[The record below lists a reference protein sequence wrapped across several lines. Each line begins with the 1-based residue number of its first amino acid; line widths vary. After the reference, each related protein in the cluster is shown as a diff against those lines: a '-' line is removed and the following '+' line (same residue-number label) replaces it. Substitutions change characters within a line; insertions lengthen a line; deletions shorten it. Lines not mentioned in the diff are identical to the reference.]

1 MLRMRD
7 PLIKG
12 LSFFGRA
19 GSFFAAAASRR
30 VEKVELRRE
39 QSLRVEKGRILS
51 GTAGQGRKRSNRVV
65 NSRLGSKKVE
75 SRREQSLRVEEGRIA
90 SRTVA

>member
-30 VEKVELRRE
+30 VEKVEFCRE
-39 QSLRVEKGRILS
+39 RPVRVEKGRVAS

-65 NSRLGSKKVE
+65 NSRLGLKRVE
-75 SRREQSLRVEEGRIA
+75 LRREQSLRVEEGRVA
-90 SRTVA
+90 S